1 MGLILYK
8 IIFSVIHLN
17 EHWPTSKWHPTWPT
31 VPHSRIESQL
41 PLWCWCWQVFE
52 NNSLWLLIIILG
64 TVENHKVMNLENK
77 DLMEAQECNYFARNS
92 WTDIFHIFIS
102 LRWWVLVMVVNLLG
116 GGSLLSLLLPS
127 IYSFIDQYIKLNDER
142 TLISIAKSTSF
153 SIQMQCIV
161 VGYIGS

>member
-1 MGLILYK
+1 
-8 IIFSVIHLN
+8 
-17 EHWPTSKWHPTWPT
+17 
-31 VPHSRIESQL
+31 
-41 PLWCWCWQVFE
+41 
-52 NNSLWLLIIILG
+52 
-64 TVENHKVMNLENK
+64 
-77 DLMEAQECNYFARNS
+77 
-92 WTDIFHIFIS
+92 
-102 LRWWVLVMVVNLLG
+102 MVVNLLG